1 MQSIS
6 PNQLRHRLCFNVS
19 VDGAIAVDHVVLC
32 GWDFNSVRHEAGVF
46 RQGHQEFLGFGV
58 AGEVC
63 QLVVKLGLAQG
74 EFGLLCGFDM
84 VEMTLML
91 KKTSFCEAFA
101 RPASLFYGGMYL
113 LAVVDKKGL
122 WSVQEVNTGFWGI
135 RCLFGV
141 LTKKKYFFWWGKFWG
156 PVMFII

>member
-1 MQSIS
+1 M
-6 PNQLRHRLCFNVS
+6 VK
-19 VDGAIAVDHVVLC
+19 
-32 GWDFNSVRHEAGVF
+32 
-46 RQGHQEFLGFGV
+46 QGF
-58 AGEVC
+58 
-63 QLVVKLGLAQG
+63 AQG
-74 EFGLLCGFDM
+74 EFGLLCGLGA
-84 VEMTLML
+84 VGMTLML
-91 KKTSFCEAFA
+91 KKTSLCEAFA

-141 LTKKKYFFWWGKFWG
+141 LTKKKYFFWWGKLWG